1 MAKTVVDIC
10 NMALGRIG
18 VSRYISDIN
27 EPSNEARVCRVFYES
42 TRDRVLSDFDWNFA
56 TSYAA
61 LQDIGSPPVG
71 WLYRYRYPNNCMK
84 VCKVMETPDT
94 DTDTDTEPPAVPFS
108 VVEDEANGEL
118 AICCNILTPTLKFTR
133 RITIPSLF
141 SWSFINA
148 LAWAL
153 AAELAIPLAAQPGYA
168 TAANNAYTA
177 SLVQGMARNLNEAK
191 EQPAPESEFLT
202 ARR

>member
-1 MAKTVVDIC
+1 MAKSIVGIC

-18 VSRYISDIN
+18 ISRYISDID

-56 TSYAA
+56 TSYAP
-61 LQDIGSPPVG
+61 LQDIGTSPTG

-84 VCKVMETPDT
+84 ACKVMETPES
-94 DTDTDTEPPAVPFS
+94 DTDTEPPGVPFV
-108 VVEDEANGEL
+108 VVEDETAGEL

-133 RITIPSLF
+133 QVVTPGLF

-191 EQPAPESEFLT
+191 EQPVPESDFLK